1 MAASESGPR
10 PSAAIALGVGLAAA
24 AGAIRDDVPAG
35 AVLAE
40 LSALIQP
47 VLPHDR
53 LVVDH
58 LDENGRT
65 FRVFAEHVVRGPVL
79 HEDHYT
85 TDDDRDARYT
95 VAEWALRPVFEGESM
110 IVNDIAHD
118 PRFAAPNEFEMK
130 LRAGGVRA
138 GLLVPLRSGGHVV
151 GAVVA
156 TSLTGGV
163 YDERHLAILR
173 EVSEHLAPAVDNA
186 VLRQRERRRRAR
198 LAALESLPVV
208 LGSTLNVSEVFA
220 RVAETVRP
228 AIDFDVMGV
237 ALLSESG
244 RDVDVLAE
252 VNPDDH
258 GEPSP
263 ARLALHDFSFAP
275 RMERGEPV
283 LVHDARDELDPSKP
297 GDRLILDGGG
307 RAIMSVTLRFGERV
321 GGALYFG
328 KRRPNWFDAAD
339 IEIASAIAAQVVLAL
354 QHQRLG
360 EEHRRL
366 ARAEG
371 HARQLEER
379 LASLRS
385 ELDDRYGFECIV
397 GRAPALRESLQRA
410 AKVAPTE
417 TTVLLTGESGTGK
430 ELVARAIHHASP
442 RAGGPFVA
450 VNCAALADTL
460 LESELFGHE
469 KGAFTGADRQRP
481 GRFEQ
486 ARGGTLF
493 LDEIGE
499 LSAAVQAKLLRVLQ
513 EREFQRVGGTATIRA
528 DVRLIAATNRD
539 LEREVAAG
547 RFRDDL
553 FYRLDVFSV
562 HLPPLRERGDD
573 VLLLADHFV
582 REIGARMAK
591 GEPGL
596 SRDAREVLLRHR
608 WPGNIRELSNAI
620 ERALIVS
627 DGGLLTAAQLGVASL
642 PPAVERAR
650 PPEPPSSA
658 QSLADWERQIVTD
671 ALRTAKGNRSRAA
684 ALLGLTRSQLYT
696 RMKRFG
702 LE

>member
-1 MAASESGPR
+1 MGEAGNPPAAAGDGDGFV
-10 PSAAIALGVGLAAA
+10 AGLAAA
-24 AGAIRDDVPAG
+24 AVALRDDVAPDR
-35 AVLAE
+35 VLAG
-40 LSALIQP
+40 LSETLGA

-85 TDDDRDARYT
+85 TDESGDARYT
-95 VAEWALRPVFEGESM
+95 VAEWALRPVFDGVPM
-110 IVNDIAHD
+110 IVHDFASD
-118 PRFAAPNEFEMK
+118 PRFAAPNEFEAR
-130 LRAGGVRA
+130 LHAGGVRA
-138 GLLVPLRSGGHVV
+138 GLIVPLRSGGHVV
-151 GAVVA
+151 GALVA
-156 TSLTGGV
+156 TSLTPHA
-163 YDERHLAILR
+163 YDERHLATAAR
-173 EVSEHLAPAVDNA
+173 VADHLAPAVDNA

-208 LGSTLNVSEVFA
+208 LGSTLDVPEVFA

-237 ALLSESG
+237 ALISESG

-252 VNPDDH
+252 VNPGASGVPT
-258 GEPSP
+258 GE
-263 ARLALHDFSFAP
+263 RLALHDFSFAA

-283 LVHDARDELDPSKP
+283 LVHDARDELDPSRR
-297 GDRLILDGGG
+297 GDRLILDDGS
-307 RAIMSVTLRFGERV
+307 RAIMSVPLRFGERV
-321 GGALYFG
+321 GGAVYFG
-328 KRRPNWFDAAD
+328 KRRPNWYDAAD
-339 IEIASAIAAQVVLAL
+339 IEIARAIAAQVVLAI

-360 EEHRRL
+360 AEHRRL

-371 HARQLEER
+371 HARLLEER

-385 ELDDRYGFECIV
+385 QLDDRYGFDRIV
-397 GRAPALRESLQRA
+397 GSAPALREALQRA

-442 RAGGPFVA
+442 RAAGPFVA

-460 LESELFGHE
+460 LESELFGHD

-499 LSAAVQAKLLRVLQ
+499 LGAAVQAKLLRVLQ
-513 EREFQRVGGTATIRA
+513 EREFQRVGGTVTIRA
-528 DVRLIAATNRD
+528 DVRLIAASNRD

-596 SRDAREVLLRHR
+596 SRDARDVLLRHG

-627 DGGLLTAAQLGVASL
+627 DGSLLTAAQLGIAVA
-642 PPAVERAR
+642 PAGAQRAR
-650 PPEPPSSA
+650 PVEPAPA

-696 RMKRFG
+696 RMRRFG